1 MIFHRSTN
9 RVAITK
15 PNKSQQ
21 KSKWWINYIHVLH
34 EHHYDQPLKT
44 QVTYFESMMM
54 VLLGSINKKEKRKKW
69 DDTSSIPPM
78 ENEVGTMYNLN
89 MEESAGGR
97 SSSYVSGAKGL
108 VGICTQGSVLG
119 PILFVLQT
127 QPLWRSVHHHSSHPS
142 FSDNQLYT
150 ARHHGCMIHIA

>member
-1 MIFHRSTN
+1 M
-9 RVAITK
+9 
-15 PNKSQQ
+15 
-21 KSKWWINYIHVLH
+21 LH

-54 VLLGSINKKEKRKKW
+54 VLLGNINKKEKRKKW

-97 SSSYVSGAKGL
+97 SNSYVSGAKGL

-119 PILFVLQT
+119 PVLFVLQT
-127 QPLWRSVHHHSSHPS
+127 QPLWRSVHHHSP
-142 FSDNQLYT
+142 QLFWQPALHSKTSWLHDTYRLIWSLT
-150 ARHHGCMIHIA
+150 SVAYLTWRAWWQTISRN